1 MISYTLITGA
11 SGGIGEQ
18 LAILSAQRG
27 KHLILVARNKETLEK
42 VAVPLREQY
51 NVFVHCLDFDLSH
64 PYSAQEIFNLV
75 QSNMWNV
82 EELINN
88 AGYGLNGMFSSHSI
102 QEEIAML
109 QCNINSLVSLCSLF
123 SVPMIQRRRG
133 GILNIASTAAFTG
146 IPYLASYAAS
156 KAFVKNFSIGL
167 HAELKPF
174 GVTVSC
180 CCPGGTATNFFQRAR
195 VDRSAMTFPLQTP
208 EMVAFIALEGLVNKK
223 ALTISGWYN
232 AIMVFVTRLFPS
244 SFNAYVSEQIFK
256 PKNK

>member
-42 VAVPLREQY
+42 VAQPLREQY

-64 PYSAQEIFNLV
+64 PSSSEELFSII
-75 QSNMWNV
+75 QSNLWNV
-82 EELINN
+82 ETLINN
-88 AGYGLNGMFSSHSI
+88 AGYGLNGMFSSHAL
-102 QEEIAML
+102 EDEVAML
-109 QCNINSLVSLCSLF
+109 QCNITSLVSLCSLF
-123 SVPMIQRRRG
+123 SKPMIQRG
-133 GILNIASTAAFTG
+133 KGEILNIASTASYSG

-156 KAFVKNFSIGL
+156 KAFVKNFSIGI
-167 HAELKPF
+167 HSELKQF

-180 CCPGGTATNFFQRAR
+180 CCPGGTSTNFFQRAK
-195 VDRSAMTFPLQTP
+195 VDRSAMTVPLQTP
-208 EMVAFIALEGLVNKK
+208 EMVAFIALEGLENKK